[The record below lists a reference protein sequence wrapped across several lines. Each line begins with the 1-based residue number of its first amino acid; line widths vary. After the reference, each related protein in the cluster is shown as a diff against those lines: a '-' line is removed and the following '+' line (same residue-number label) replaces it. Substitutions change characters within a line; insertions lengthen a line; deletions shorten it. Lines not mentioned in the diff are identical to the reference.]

1 MNCIYQAML
10 RVYTARPEAGQ
21 LVLQRFR
28 LANTGNWFPRNI
40 FNQQID
46 SLENCAVGS
55 LPVQIIF
62 PPFG

>member
-1 MNCIYQAML
+1 ML
-10 RVYTARPEAGQ
+10 RVYAARPEAGQ

-28 LANTGNWFPRNI
+28 FADTGKWFPLNI
-40 FNQQID
+40 FNQEID